1 MILPD
6 LIIAPSPKGG
16 RGVFALAV
24 IPSGT
29 IIEISPVLV
38 FSKQERL
45 IVEQTL
51 LYNYIFEWGRSR
63 KLAALGLGYLSLYNH
78 DYDANADY
86 TMDFESAL
94 MTITTVK
101 KINKGDEIFINYNA
115 NPNDTTKI
123 WFDAK

>member
-6 LIIAPSPKGG
+6 LVIAPSPKGG
-16 RGVFALAV
+16 RGVFTTVNISA
-24 IPSGT
+24 GT

-38 FSKQERL
+38 LSKQERL

-51 LYNYIFEWGRSR
+51 LYNYIFEWGKSR
-63 KLAALGLGYLSLYNH
+63 KKAALGLGCLSLYNH

-86 TMDFESAL
+86 TMDFKNAL

-115 NPNDTTKI
+115 HPNDMTKI